1 MALKYSVTSVMLPTY
16 DLPGTCKL
24 LKDNGYDG
32 LELRVRYYTGAA
44 DAAPGCWGRHLTDVS
59 PDNVVAR
66 ADEINAV
73 MADHGLPVVSF
84 ASNCGAHE
92 LETVK
97 KLAAG
102 AEALNCP
109 RIRVG
114 APRGYNGT
122 VNYWTLYDEAVRA
135 YEQVI
140 EVFRPRGIKA
150 VIEIHGGTIMV
161 SASLAHRIV
170 SNFDASDIGVIY
182 DPQNMVADG
191 FETTSLALDLLGDY
205 LAHLHVGG
213 HSCVPGERDATGTL
227 VWSHPRC
234 SMADGR
240 YYYPTLIQELV
251 KRGYDGYISLE
262 DFSDAE
268 PADKKVAE
276 AIAYMK
282 SLEAAK

>member
-1 MALKYSVTSVMLPTY
+1 MALKYSVTSVMLPNY

-32 LELRVRYYTGAA
+32 LELRVRYYTGPA
-44 DAAPGCWGRHLTDVS
+44 DATPGCWGRHLTDVS
-59 PDNVVAR
+59 PDNVVSR
-66 ADEINAV
+66 APEIRAV
-73 MADHGLPVVSF
+73 LADHDLPVISF

-92 LETVK
+92 LETVT

-102 AEALNCP
+102 AEALGCP

-114 APRGYNGT
+114 APRGYKGD
-122 VNYWTLYDEAVRA
+122 VNYWTLYDEAVKA

-140 EVFRPRGIKA
+140 AIFKPRGIKA

-191 FETTSLALDLLGDY
+191 FETTSLGLDLLGDY
-205 LAHLHVGG
+205 VAHLHVGG
-213 HSCVPGERDATGTL
+213 HSCVPGERDATGT
-227 VWSHPRC
+227 VRWSYPRC
-234 SMADGR
+234 PIADGV
-240 YYYPTLIQELV
+240 YHYPTLIQQLV

-268 PADKKVAE
+268 PAADKVAD
-276 AIAYMK
+276 AITYLK
-282 SLEAAK
+282 SLEN